1 MNEFN
6 GVADTMLI
14 PMAAR
19 IYASKR
25 FPEYFYDET
34 ALSLE
39 EKIPAD
45 ALERIQKSSSEYTML
60 ASVSRYYNF
69 DEMIKN
75 FLAQH
80 ERCNIVNLGAGLET
94 AAFRLQADG
103 AIFYEIDLPEVIE
116 RRKNILGAKE
126 NERLISA
133 DIFTLEWTEHID
145 TSLPS
150 LLIVSGVFQYF
161 REEKIVR
168 FLSDVKKRF
177 PKGELI
183 FDATNEIGIKYANKY
198 VQKTGNTSAQ
208 MYFYVNDGQ
217 AFAQKCGMKLVE
229 QRTFYTAAR
238 KMLKRK
244 LKLYT
249 RIAMKV
255 CDDGGRTIILHL
267 KLN

>member
-45 ALERIQKSSSEYTML
+45 ALERIWKSSSEYTML

-94 AAFRLQADG
+94 TIFRLHVDG
-103 AIFYEIDLPEVIE
+103 AVFYEIDLLEVIE
-116 RRKNILGAKE
+116 RRKIFWAQKKTKNLSQPTFLLWNGRSISTPLFCLCSSSRAYF
-126 NERLISA
+126 NISA
-133 DIFTLEWTEHID
+133 
-145 TSLPS
+145 
-150 LLIVSGVFQYF
+150 
-161 REEKIVR
+161 
-168 FLSDVKKRF
+168 KK
-177 PKGELI
+177 KSCG
-183 FDATNEIGIKYANKY
+183 
-198 VQKTGNTSAQ
+198 
-208 MYFYVNDGQ
+208 FY
-217 AFAQKCGMKLVE
+217 
-229 QRTFYTAAR
+229 RT
-238 KMLKRK
+238 
-244 LKLYT
+244 
-249 RIAMKV
+249 
-255 CDDGGRTIILHL
+255 
-267 KLN
+267 